1 MNEIALSDSLAQY
14 DFQVRKFENT
24 RHEIMFAQM
33 NPHLKKQVVFGTG
46 KGGYKKWMTKKF
58 TVDFF
63 DEKNKIAYEI
73 DGNSHKTKIGWVNDR
88 LKDHF
93 MSEKDILVVHIT
105 NEQVERIYNE
115 WSGLA
120 EVAFNEFF
128 KKTI

>member
-1 MNEIALSDSLAQY
+1 MNEITLSNNLAQY

-33 NPHLKKQVVFGTG
+33 HPHLKRQVVFGTG

-63 DEKNKIAYEI
+63 DEENKIAYEI
-73 DGNSHKTKIGWVNDR
+73 DGKSHKTKLGWVVDR

-93 MSEKDILVVHIT
+93 MDERDILVVHVT
-105 NEQVERIYNE
+105 NEQVEHSYNE
-115 WSGLA
+115 WSGLWNG
-120 EVAFNEFF
+120 VFNELF
-128 KKTI
+128 K

>member
-1 MNEIALSDSLAQY
+1 MNEITLSNNLAQY

-33 NPHLKKQVVFGTG
+33 HPHLKRQVVFGTG

-63 DEKNKIAYEI
+63 DEENKIAYEI
-73 DGNSHKTKIGWVNDR
+73 DGKSHKTKLGWVVDR

-93 MSEKDILVVHIT
+93 MAERDILVVHVT
-105 NEQVERIYNE
+105 NEQVEHSYNE
-115 WSGLA
+115 WSGLWNG
-120 EVAFNEFF
+120 VFNELS
-128 KKTI
+128 K